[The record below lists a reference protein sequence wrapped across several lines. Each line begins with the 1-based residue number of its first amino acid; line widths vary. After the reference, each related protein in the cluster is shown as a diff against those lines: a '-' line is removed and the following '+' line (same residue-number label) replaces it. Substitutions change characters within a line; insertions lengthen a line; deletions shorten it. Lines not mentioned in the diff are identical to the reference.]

1 MLNPIRFNVLSSNI
15 SKVIK
20 NTKNIWSID
29 ESKMMV
35 NNLSN
40 KLTQIDTKTVG
51 LTIENASQNAENI
64 LTEIDKSKIGGVANV
79 IPQYKSL
86 KENVTVFKNI
96 GNKIKE
102 I

>member
-102 I
+102 L

>member
-29 ESKMMV
+29 ESKMMF

-102 I
+102 L